1 MTYPRPTDSLAT
13 ERDHRDDARAAG
25 AYDDTTRYHAAL
37 GGWEDEP
44 AAWEVADL
52 EEDGW

>member
-1 MTYPRPTDSLAT
+1 MTYPHPADSLNT
-13 ERDHRDDARAAG
+13 ERDHRHDARAAG

-44 AAWEVADL
+44 AAWEVDDL
-52 EEDGW
+52 EADGW